1 MLRSR
6 RTWGYNSLVRV
17 LIAGSSGL
25 IGTALVAALRADGHQ
40 VDRLVRC
47 SAVAPDEF
55 RWSPR
60 RGFIDSQALPGADA
74 VINLCGV
81 NIGKRRW
88 TGAFKQELRD
98 SRIISTDVL
107 SHAVAEAGVPLL
119 INASGINYY
128 GATGDRT
135 VTESSP
141 GGNGFLAHLC
151 FDWEAATEVAG
162 AAGARV
168 VLLRSGLVLSRHGG
182 VLGTLRPLYWLGLGG
197 RLGNG
202 RQYTPWISLDDEI
215 GAVRFALTRDD
226 IAGPVNLVG
235 PAPVT
240 NAQFSNALGQALHRP
255 AVLPV
260 PATALRLVTGE
271 LADEGLLTGPRA
283 VPEVLE
289 KAGYTFRHNTIGAAL
304 AAVVN

>member
-1 MLRSR
+1 
-6 RTWGYNSLVRV
+6 VRV

-47 SAVAPDEF
+47 AAAAPDEY
-55 RWSPR
+55 RWSPP

-74 VINLCGV
+74 VVNLCGR
-81 NIGKRRW
+81 NIGNRRW

-98 SRIISTDVL
+98 SRIIPTDVL
-107 SHAVAEAGVPLL
+107 SRAAGQAGVPLL

-128 GATGDRT
+128 GATGDHA

-141 GGNGFLAHLC
+141 AGNGFLAHLC
-151 FDWEAATEVAG
+151 ADWEAATQVA
-162 AAGARV
+162 AEAGVRV

-182 VLGTLRPLYWLGLGG
+182 LLGKLRPMYRLGLGG
-197 RLGNG
+197 RYGDG
-202 RQYTPWISLDDEI
+202 RQYLPWISLDDEI
-215 GAVRFALTRDD
+215 GAIRFALVRAD

-240 NAQFSNALGQALHRP
+240 NAQFSNALGHALHRP
-255 AVLPV
+255 ARLPV
-260 PATALRLVTGE
+260 PAVALRLLAGE
-271 LADEGLLTGPRA
+271 FADEGLLTGPRA

-289 KAGYTFRHNTIGAAL
+289 KAGYSFHHNTIGAAL
-304 AAVVN
+304 AAAVN